1 MPVGSDKFASPGAFR
16 LMLALAV
23 FLHHTTNF
31 NLGMSA
37 VLIFFVLS
45 GYWVAVMWAEI
56 YSKTSRAYYTYLV
69 SRIWRVVPVFALC
82 SAISW
87 ALLCA
92 RGGAPEFAGSLPH
105 QIFSNIMIFGY
116 NSLPY
121 QVNIPGWSLDMEM
134 QFYLI
139 APILV
144 FLISKNIFVVL
155 LFALGSLFSQKL
167 GGATTVAP
175 FLYFFAIGAA
185 AARYQLK
192 PSRGWAYGTLSAT
205 LAVLVL
211 SAGVLVKD
219 IMLDEPHRAP
229 LLAFGSTTNVLIAL
243 MMTPWALYTTRQ
255 KTGSTDK
262 MFGDLSY
269 IFYLLH
275 WSILGAF
282 KTGEGSYIDR
292 FVLCSEALV
301 LIFAAS
307 YVIWS
312 QFDRPINR
320 WRSAWVS
327 RRRLLRAPAPA
338 SMEAVAVIRGAQ
350 PAL

>member
-1 MPVGSDKFASPGAFR
+1 MPVKSDKFASPGAFR
-16 LMLALAV
+16 LVLAFAV
-23 FLHHTTNF
+23 FLHHTTNY

-37 VLIFFVLS
+37 VLVFFVLS
-45 GYWVAVMWAEI
+45 GYWVAVMWAET
-56 YSKTSRAYYTYLV
+56 YSKTSSAYFTYLV

-87 ALLCA
+87 ALLLA

-155 LFALGSLFSQKL
+155 LFALGSLFSQRL
-167 GGATTVAP
+167 GGSTTVAP
-175 FLYFFAIGAA
+175 FLCFFAIGVA
-185 AARYQLK
+185 AARYELK

-205 LAVLVL
+205 LVVLVL
-211 SAGVLVKD
+211 CTGVLVKD
-219 IMLDEPHRAP
+219 IMLHEPHRAP
-229 LLAFGSTTNVLIAL
+229 LLAFSSTTNVLIAL
-243 MMTPWALYTTRQ
+243 MMTPWALYTTSQ
-255 KTGSTDK
+255 KTGSKDR
-262 MFGDLSY
+262 MIGDLSY

-275 WSILGAF
+275 WSVLGAF

-301 LIFAAS
+301 LIFAVS

-327 RRRLLRAPAPA
+327 HRRLLRVPAAPAVDVVRLMP
-338 SMEAVAVIRGAQ
+338 SAQ
-350 PAL
+350 PVL